1 MRLQIRLVLPADAR
15 LLPST
20 RRAMGLHLEAL
31 GVDPDCGDD
40 IILALAEACANVVRH
55 AFSGGPPGRFSVSAD
70 LTSDDVTIEV
80 EDHGLGIAPETVR
93 RAGEEVDPEATSGRG
108 LFLIRQLMSSVE
120 VEPVGGSGTRV
131 RMRKKLRPA
140 PASPWP
146 QEAGRPQSGLAGSR
160 PPAGLFRDPM
170 F

>member
-1 MRLQIRLVLPADAR
+1 MHVHLQLELPADAKMLTR
-15 LLPST
+15 TRWALLGYLEELG
-20 RRAMGLHLEAL
+20 AGEDVMGD
-31 GVDPDCGDD
+31 V
-40 IILALAEACANVVRH
+40 ILALDEACANVVRH